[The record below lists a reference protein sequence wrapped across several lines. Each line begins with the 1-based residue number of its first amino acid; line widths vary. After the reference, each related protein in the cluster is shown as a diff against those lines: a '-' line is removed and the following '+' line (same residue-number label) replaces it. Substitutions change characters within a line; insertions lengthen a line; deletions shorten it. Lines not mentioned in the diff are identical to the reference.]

1 MTKIKIYKLILEVVE
16 MKFYIAIVTM
26 VMFAISLKSQ
36 TFTMTGA
43 SSTFVNN
50 GKFTFVTDGGQFQ
63 TDTDSDGNIAN
74 SGTITFAG
82 ARPDGI
88 YFSNTTG
95 TADAGSAG
103 YTDPVRLSGWI
114 YFSNTIGSG
123 TQTVQSRYY
132 TSLGVSGGATK
143 AYVSNGAL
151 VPTYV
156 SGTYNVVSG
165 SGSRNYD
172 GNSTT
177 FIYDGATAQNV
188 FAENMAGTSGRYYN
202 LYFRGAGTK
211 SVLNG
216 TLVQVQNE
224 VRSEASNSGGVT
236 VNGNMWAENNFVVE
250 SGAGQFL
257 VDGATGAA
265 SLTFGS
271 GTATID
277 GDLFFDES
285 GGVGV
290 GEATAYT
297 DGGGVVNVNS
307 TGSLN
312 MTSGTFYV
320 ADGPLN
326 LNASGS
332 MTLAPTGYLD
342 VANSQTFYVAGDL
355 NNQIAANGTNARNNT
370 IYADDSWAIFENVN
384 LHESDEQYPYGNL
397 EARGSSGT
405 ISIGDGASDKV
416 FLSNNLLVTG
426 NNLNLL
432 PYSSTLTMLDQTA
445 TPTYGTST
453 ITEVVGRMARRTNG
467 TSNTLTFNN
476 AQMLVNISAGSGSV
490 SEITLDSRP
499 GNQNSAYDAARDVQ
513 RTVDLYYQAT
523 DNFVAQMRYSYLSDE
538 APSSTI
544 NEQDLRFREDLGGGT
559 TEKVSTGNALTRDA
573 SASPGLRWVQLDGIR
588 RTGDGTGLTDLAE
601 VNNPGSLFLRG
612 GPTTYISIA
621 SGRWSNPNTWDE
633 GEQPGYRD
641 EAVVRHTVHI
651 GYQRTIDNFGTSE
664 DTKLNTQ
671 RAGMGMDDGIA
682 SRILIDDA
690 YGDLSATPSEKATLL
705 TGNNTTVALYNDTDP
720 GAVAR
725 SGYLDINP
733 RHGTESTN
741 FTDGTNVGTTVSSG
755 NSEYNK
761 GFVIFAGSTFIIYNG
776 SMNNN
781 TLQVDTNANFNV
793 TAP

>member
-1 MTKIKIYKLILEVVE
+1 MKLKNILNLILEVVE
-16 MKFYIAIVTM
+16 MKFYITLITM
-26 VMFAISLKSQ
+26 VLFAISLKSQ

-43 SSTFVNN
+43 SSTFINT
-50 GKFTFVTDGGQFQ
+50 GKFTFLTDGGQFQ

-132 TSLGVSGGATK
+132 SSLGVSGGATK

-165 SGSRNYD
+165 SGTRNYD

-188 FAENMAGTSGRYYN
+188 FAENMSGTSGRYYN

-236 VNGNMWAENNFVVE
+236 VNGSMWAENNFVVE

-277 GDLFFDES
+277 GDLFFDET

-297 DGGGVVNVNS
+297 DGGGVVNVNA

-326 LNASGS
+326 LNTSGS
-332 MTLAPTGYLD
+332 MTLASTGFLD
-342 VANSQTFYVAGDL
+342 VASSQTFYDAGNL

-384 LHESDEQYPYGNL
+384 IHESDEQYPYGNL

-416 FLSNNLLVTG
+416 FLSNNLLVSG

-476 AQMLVNISAGSGSV
+476 SQMLVNISAGSGSV

-499 GNQNSAYDAARDVQ
+499 GNQNSDYDAARDVQ

-523 DNFVAQMRYSYLSDE
+523 DNFVAQMRFAYLSSE
-538 APSSTI
+538 KPSSTM
-544 NEQDLRFREDLGGGT
+544 NEQDLRFREDLGGGS

-573 SASPGLRWVQLDGIR
+573 SSPGLRWVQLDGIR
-588 RTGDGTGLTDLAE
+588 RTGDGTGLTELAE
-601 VNNPGSLFLRG
+601 VGNPGTLFLRG
-612 GPTTYISIA
+612 GPTTYISIN

-651 GYQRTIDNFGTSE
+651 GYTRTIDGVGTDE
-664 DTKLNTQ
+664 NIKLNTQ

-690 YGDLSATPSEKATLL
+690 YGDLSGTPSEKATLL

-720 GAVAR
+720 GAIDR

-733 RHGTESTN
+733 RHGTESLN

-755 NSEYNK
+755 NAEYNK